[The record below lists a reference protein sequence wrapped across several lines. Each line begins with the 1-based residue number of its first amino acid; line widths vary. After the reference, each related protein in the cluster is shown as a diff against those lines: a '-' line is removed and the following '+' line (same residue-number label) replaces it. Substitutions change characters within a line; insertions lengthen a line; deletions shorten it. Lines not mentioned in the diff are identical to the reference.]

1 MCHCFLEY
9 NMQHRDDLSG
19 ETGKSACIVQGPFGR
34 ASVNFTRRALVAH
47 AHAQYQLLFK
57 LGGGD
62 SYFRIGDAPH
72 VLGDGEAI
80 LINPWES
87 HSKAD
92 STHHPSVVLSLV
104 IEVDWL
110 GSVLELP
117 LSRETRIFPCSN
129 VICTP
134 DVRHHVDRLSAAI
147 TNPSVASQDASQ
159 AILRDLMR
167 AVVRDFANPALTMGL
182 RASGKPADFRIRK
195 ALDYINANVD
205 ENPTVATVA
214 AYVGMSRSRFFEQF
228 KNCVGIPPQH
238 YIDWTR
244 MTLAIKLLSSTTRPL
259 IDIALELGFE
269 EHSHFT
275 RFFTQHMA
283 VPPSEFRRNSVVVH
297 TPPLAGATS
306 A

>member
-1 MCHCFLEY
+1 
-9 NMQHRDDLSG
+9 MQHRDDLSG
-19 ETGKSACIVQGPFGR
+19 ETNKSACILQGPFGR

-47 AHAQYQLLFK
+47 AHAQYQFLFK
-57 LGGGD
+57 LGGSD

-72 VLGDGEAI
+72 VLSDGGAI

-87 HSKAD
+87 HSKTD
-92 STHHPSVVLSLV
+92 STNNPSVVLSLV

-110 GSVLELP
+110 GSALELP
-117 LSRETRIFPCSN
+117 LSRETRIFPSSS

-147 TNPSVASQDASQ
+147 ANPSVAGQEASQ
-159 AILRDLMR
+159 AILQDLLR
-167 AVVRDFANPALTMGL
+167 AVVRDFANPALTMCF
-182 RASGKPADFRIRK
+182 RSSGKSADFRIRK
-195 ALDYINANVD
+195 ALDYISANV
-205 ENPTVATVA
+205 EANPSVATVA

-244 MTLAIKLLSSTTRPL
+244 MSAAIKLLTSTTRPL

-283 VPPSEFRRNSVVVH
+283 VPPSEFRRNSIVVE
-297 TPPLAGATS
+297 TRRLAS
-306 A
+306 AV